1 MAAPDLAGKTV
12 SLERRNGPPSEE
24 WGKWMGRKLGFRK
37 GLLKLAGLQMVMNE
51 PIFPRFS
58 LPAFR
63 WWLLCMMLLVVP
75 GRLTAQTRM
84 LAASDYELRKIEGW
98 KVWVE
103 KSLMTHSRRAE
114 ALKLIR
120 AKLAHVKTVVPAA
133 AVPKLK
139 KVPIWLSRN
148 SARGAAYHPSADWLR
163 ANGRVVEMERSIEI
177 QNIDDFIDWSG
188 HQPMMLLH
196 ELAHAWHHQV
206 AAMGYDNPV
215 IQQAYDAAVISG
227 KYELV
232 DYYDGQRLRHYALTN
247 RMEYFAECSEAY
259 FGRNDF
265 QPFKRKKLKS
275 FDPTGFRM
283 VESLWGVLPP

>member
-1 MAAPDLAGKTV
+1 MARV
-12 SLERRNGPPSEE
+12 S
-24 WGKWMGRKLGFRK
+24 
-37 GLLKLAGLQMVMNE
+37 GLQTMLKQSNLTGVRS
-51 PIFPRFS
+51 FACVALS
-58 LPAFR
+58 VCAV
-63 WWLLCMMLLVVP
+63 LLVWVGRVSAQAVP
-75 GRLTAQTRM
+75 LT
-84 LAASDYELRKIEGW
+84 ASDYELRKLEGW

-103 KSLMTHSRRAE
+103 KSLVTHPRRGE

-120 AKLAHVKTVVPAA
+120 TKLAKIKTVVPAA

-177 QNIDDFIDWSG
+177 QNIDDFIDWSA

-206 AAMGYDNPV
+206 AVLGYENAD
-215 IQQAYDAAVISG
+215 IQQAYDAAVLSG
-227 KYELV
+227 KYEQV
-232 DYYDGQRLRHYALTN
+232 GYYDGQRLRHYALTN

-265 QPFKRKKLKS
+265 QPFKRKGLKS
-275 FDPTGFRM
+275 FDPAGFGM
-283 VESLWGVLPP
+283 VEKTWGVLPP